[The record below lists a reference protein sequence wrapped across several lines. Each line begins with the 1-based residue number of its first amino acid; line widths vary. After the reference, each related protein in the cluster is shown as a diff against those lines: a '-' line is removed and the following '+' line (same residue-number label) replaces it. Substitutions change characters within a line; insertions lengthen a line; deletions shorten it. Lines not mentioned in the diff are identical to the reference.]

1 MSLATAEAV
10 YFARC
15 GGRGSSTQR
24 PIWPRINAPGEEI
37 QAANLPRASARKG
50 PSAGLFPFD
59 RVLGFRST
67 ARPARD
73 GLSTVGCDSRR
84 PRGHLVGLTAG

>member
-37 QAANLPRASARKG
+37 QAANLPRASAQRG
-50 PSAGLFPFD
+50 PLRRSLPF
-59 RVLGFRST
+59 
-67 ARPARD
+67 
-73 GLSTVGCDSRR
+73 R
-84 PRGHLVGLTAG
+84 PRVRIPEHSATGSGWSQHGWL